1 MKQSTENSYYIVIAA
16 KHGNPCGIGV
26 SESSKKIAILNALF
40 GDPLS
45 VWGGELI
52 TNFDITQSEA
62 QELIRS
68 SKRESIL
75 GSASWMLDL
84 VVAPNFTS
92 EAYDQLS
99 KRAGRS
105 VISYDIEHNK
115 INDHEYRFINN
126 AFVRQDRYLLDWM
139 FVKTELT
146 KQEKVDLCIALITS
160 HGSFHGG
167 NEVSLAADG
176 KLIGCGGGPSTYLAA
191 ETAIQRAKR
200 WHSTQNCVF
209 AADAF
214 FPHTDA
220 SQLLVD
226 AGVRIGSAP
235 KGGKQFDNISK
246 LFNKNEVKIFWLP
259 ESQRGF
265 IRH

>member
-1 MKQSTENSYYIVIAA
+1 MDVRKREINKA
-16 KHGNPCGIGV
+16 
-26 SESSKKIAILNALF
+26 KKI
-40 GDPLS
+40 
-45 VWGGELI
+45 
-52 TNFDITQSEA
+52 
-62 QELIRS
+62 
-68 SKRESIL
+68 
-75 GSASWMLDL
+75 
-84 VVAPNFTS
+84 
-92 EAYDQLS
+92 
-99 KRAGRS
+99 
-105 VISYDIEHNK
+105 
-115 INDHEYRFINN
+115 
-126 AFVRQDRYLLDWM
+126 
-139 FVKTELT
+139 
-146 KQEKVDLCIALITS
+146 DLCIALITS

-176 KLIGCGGGPSTYLAA
+176 KLIECGGGPSTYLAA

-214 FPHTDA
+214 FPHGDA

-235 KGGKQFDNISK
+235 RVENNLIISV
-246 LFNKNEVKIFWLP
+246 NCSIRMVKIFWLP

>member
-1 MKQSTENSYYIVIAA
+1 MLETKKQEKDIAGEINKNTAHYLSRNLIDYAFTSFGKNIRGENPYQKGMVVSSGENNSINVLCDKSEYTTLVDYDRLVKICTGLNNLLKQSTENSYYIVIAA

-52 TNFDITQSEA
+52 TNFGITQSEA

-68 SKRESIL
+68 SKRERIL

-105 VISYDIEHNK
+105 VITYDIEDNK
-115 INDHEYRFINN
+115 INDYEYRFINN
-126 AFVRQDRYLLDWM
+126 AFIRQDKYLLDWM
-139 FVKTELT
+139 FV
-146 KQEKVDLCIALITS
+146 
-160 HGSFHGG
+160 
-167 NEVSLAADG
+167 NE
-176 KLIGCGGGPSTYLAA
+176 
-191 ETAIQRAKR
+191 
-200 WHSTQNCVF
+200 N
-209 AADAF
+209 
-214 FPHTDA
+214 
-220 SQLLVD
+220 
-226 AGVRIGSAP
+226 
-235 KGGKQFDNISK
+235 
-246 LFNKNEVKIFWLP
+246 
-259 ESQRGF
+259 
-265 IRH
+265 